1 MKAEELLRRYAAGER
16 DFDKLN
22 LTSLGSLREECLV
35 DVNFR
40 HANLTGA
47 NLIGANLIG
56 ANLTGANLTGADLT
70 QAELIETNFNG
81 ADLTNTIFKDTLFC
95 QTIMPY
101 GTIKNDPTR
110 ILTSEEFLK
119 AYAAGERRFPSIVI
133 LRADLSNKD
142 LRGINLIHGN
152 SMFDR
157 HRSHLSKAN
166 LSSTNLEECRLART
180 NFLGSNLSGAN
191 LKRAGLRGT
200 DFSYTNLRG
209 ANLLYA
215 ETEGVNFT
223 GADLTGAEVDSHS
236 LYWCTFFHNTTMPD
250 GSVIVEPTCYSD

>member
-1 MKAEELLRRYAAGER
+1 MDSEELLRRYAAGER
-16 DFDKLN
+16 DFSKLN

-47 NLIGANLIG
+47 NLIGANLTG
-56 ANLTGANLTGADLT
+56 VDFTGANLTGADLT

-81 ADLTNTIFKDTLFC
+81 ADLTNTIFKDALFC
-95 QTIMPY
+95 RTIMPY
-101 GTIKNDPTR
+101 GIIKNDPTR

-119 AYAAGERRFPSIVI
+119 AYAAGERMFPGIVI
-133 LRADLSNKD
+133 LRANLSGKD
-142 LRGINLIHGN
+142 LRGVDLVHHIY
-152 SMFDR
+152 R
-157 HRSHLSKAN
+157 YRAHLSRAN
-166 LSSTNLEECRLART
+166 LSYVNWEECWLNQT

-191 LKRAGLRGT
+191 LKRASLRGT
-200 DFSYTNLRG
+200 DFSYANLRG

-215 ETEGVNFT
+215 DMEGANFT
-223 GADLTGAEVDSHS
+223 GADLTGAETSNPS

-250 GSVIVEPTCYSD
+250 GSVIVEPTIYD